1 MNWTIIMQ
9 RLEEMTTRKAGGDQ
23 PPADRW
29 GVSDDG
35 DEPTQD
41 TNMEEDDD
49 E

>member
-1 MNWTIIMQ
+1 MNWTIIMR
-9 RLEEMTTRKAGGDQ
+9 RLEEMTHKAGGDQ

-29 GVSDDG
+29 GTGDDG

-41 TNMEEDDD
+41 TNTEDDD

>member
-1 MNWTIIMQ
+1 MNWTIIMR
-9 RLEEMTTRKAGGDQ
+9 RLEEMTHKAGGDQ

-35 DEPTQD
+35 DEPTH
-41 TNMEEDDD
+41 TNMEEEDDD

>member
-1 MNWTIIMQ
+1 MNWAIIMR

-41 TNMEEDDD
+41 TNMEDDD

>member
-35 DEPTQD
+35 DEPTQA
-41 TNMEEDDD
+41 TNMEDDD

>member
-9 RLEEMTTRKAGGDQ
+9 RLEEMTTRKAAGDQ

-41 TNMEEDDD
+41 TNMEDDD

>member
-1 MNWTIIMQ
+1 MNWAIIMR
-9 RLEEMTTRKAGGDQ
+9 RLEEMTHKAGGDQ

-41 TNMEEDDD
+41 TNTEDDD

>member
-1 MNWTIIMQ
+1 MNGTIPTE

-41 TNMEEDDD
+41 TNMEDDD

>member
-9 RLEEMTTRKAGGDQ
+9 RLEEMMIWKAGGDQ
-23 PPADRW
+23 FPVDRW

-41 TNMEEDDD
+41 TNIEDDD